1 MRNGT
6 PQYRPAKICARLETM
21 PRLLIPLFFLL
32 LPLAEIACFILV
44 GRRIGVFATLSLVA
58 LSAVAGIVLMRV
70 QGFGVLARLRQSG
83 QEGRVPGKEML
94 DAAMIMIAGILL
106 LIPGFLTDI
115 VGLALFLPPVRRFL
129 WNRLMRNVV
138 VVDTGEAGPH
148 RRPQTGRD
156 RTIDLD
162 ESDFHRDGPRRG
174 PGL

>member
-1 MRNGT
+1 MLR
-6 PQYRPAKICARLETM
+6 R
-21 PRLLIPLFFLL
+21 LIPLFILL

-44 GRRIGVFATLSLVA
+44 GRRIGLFPTLSLVV

-83 QEGRVPGKEML
+83 QEGRAPGKELL
-94 DAAMIMIAGILL
+94 DAAMILIAGILL

-115 VGLALFLPPVRRFL
+115 VGLALFLPPVRSFL

-138 VVDTGEAGPH
+138 VVDIGGMAPGN
-148 RRPQTGRD
+148 RPRTDPQ

-162 ESDFHRDGPRRG
+162 EDDFHRDGPR
-174 PGL
+174 